1 MERLKWK
8 KTMNKYHKLHMC
20 LISLLML
27 VVVDPSFSLVQADS
41 LPTALA
47 QELVKE
53 TSEQMLQTL
62 REKREDLEKHPKRIY
77 SLVKEILLPHFD
89 FQRIAQLAL
98 GRYWRQATEGQQRR
112 FVDEF
117 RTLLVRTYSTALL
130 KYSDE
135 KINYLPLRGP
145 ETAEEIL
152 IRMEIEQA
160 RGGSP
165 ISVDVNLYTKEKDW
179 KVYDIKIGG
188 ISLVTNH
195 RTNFASEIRHGGLD
209 QLIDK
214 LEEKN
219 GKVNS

>member
-1 MERLKWK
+1 
-8 KTMNKYHKLHMC
+8 
-20 LISLLML
+20 ML
-27 VVVDPSFSLVQADS
+27 VAVGFSFPLAQADP

-47 QELVKE
+47 QKLVKE
-53 TSEQMLQTL
+53 TSERMLQTL
-62 REKREDLEKHPKRIY
+62 REKREELEKHPKRIY
-77 SLVKEILLPHFD
+77 GLVKEILLPRFD
-89 FQRIAQLAL
+89 FQRISQLAL
-98 GRYWRQATEGQQRR
+98 GKYWRQATKEQQRR

-145 ETAEEIL
+145 EEAEEIL

-165 ISVDVNLYTKEKDW
+165 ISLDVNLYEKEKDW

-195 RTNFASEIRHGGLD
+195 RANFAGEIRRGGLD
-209 QLIDK
+209 QLISK

-219 GKVNS
+219 SKVSY

>member
-1 MERLKWK
+1 MERLMWK
-8 KTMNKYHKLHMC
+8 NIMNKPHKLRVC
-20 LISLLML
+20 LVAFLML
-27 VVVDPSFSLVQADS
+27 VAVDPSFPLVQADP
-41 LPTALA
+41 LPTTLA

-53 TSEQMLQTL
+53 TSERMLQTL
-62 REKREDLEKHPKRIY
+62 REKRADLEGHPKRIY

-89 FQRIAQLAL
+89 FRRIAQLAL
-98 GRYWRQATEGQQRR
+98 GRYWRQATAKQQRR
-112 FVDEF
+112 FIEEF

-145 ETAEEIL
+145 EEAEEIL
-152 IRMEIEQA
+152 IRMEIQQA

-165 ISVDVNLYTKEKDW
+165 ISVDVNLYAKEKSW

-195 RTNFASEIRHGGLD
+195 RTNFASEIRRGGLD
-209 QLIDK
+209 RLIDK

-219 GKVNS
+219 SKVDV